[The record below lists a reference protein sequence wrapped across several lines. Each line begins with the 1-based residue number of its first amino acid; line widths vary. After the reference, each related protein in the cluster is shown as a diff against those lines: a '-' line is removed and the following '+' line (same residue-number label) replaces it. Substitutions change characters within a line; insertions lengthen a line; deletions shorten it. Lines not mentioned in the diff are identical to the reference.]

1 MKVREKCAF
10 YISVILYRMTLD
22 MVYFNVL
29 SAEPIFGEYVNTYKA
44 DFCNIIISYILILG
58 FALILTHTAFLQKPS
73 CYFLVILFLLTYV
86 PWNSLFACRD
96 MKLIYTLMINI
107 YWAGIFSAFYLI
119 GKRRFKHR
127 KIRLKNVEL
136 FLRGNKWILLTFP
149 FFVLI
154 AVAFFYFHYF
164 GGRISLTVTLT
175 DSNALRMAARKYNGG
190 KWILQRLLPW
200 SATIIFPMAFLH
212 YAEKKKYFL
221 AAVFGLGVLLCYSI
235 IGMKQWLFIFIIVLA
250 TWTYVKVLKGKKLYF
265 TLSYAFTLLNT
276 LILIVHGVTGNTSIA
291 NYTVRRVMYAPCLIG
306 MHHIDYFVGKP
317 KLLLTQCLLGWLRK
331 FGIQLPY
338 ENDIG
343 YTIGQLYYS
352 ADTNATA
359 GSIADAFE
367 NFGVIGLLLYP
378 LVIIISLKFLD
389 SVAGRI
395 KEEYYI
401 SILFV
406 YAYSIMSGPLTIAVL
421 SYGFLFALIYLWTIN
436 VSGPKEYMMLEK
448 G

>member
-1 MKVREKCAF
+1 MNMKEKCAF

-22 MVYFNVL
+22 MVYCNVL
-29 SAEPIFGEYVNTYKA
+29 SAEPIFGEYVNTYHA
-44 DFCNIIISYILILG
+44 DFCNIIVSYILILG
-58 FALILTHTAFLQKPS
+58 FALILTHMAFLQKPS

-86 PWNSLFACRD
+86 PWNSLFACREI
-96 MKLIYTLMINI
+96 KLIYTLMINI
-107 YWAGIFSAFYLI
+107 YWASIFSFFYLI
-119 GKRRFKHR
+119 GKRHFKHR
-127 KIRLKNVEL
+127 RIHLKNVESL
-136 FLRGNKWILLTFP
+136 LRRNKRILLLFP
-149 FFVLI
+149 FLVFIFV
-154 AVAFFYFHYF
+154 VAFSLKYFNGH
-164 GGRISLTVTLT
+164 ILLSVALT
-175 DSNALRMAARKYNGG
+175 DSNALRMAARKYAGG
-190 KWILQRLLPW
+190 KWILYRLLPW
-200 SATIIFPMAFLH
+200 SATIIFPMAFLY
-212 YAEKKKYFL
+212 YAEKKKYL
-221 AAVFGLGVLLCYSI
+221 QAALFGLGVLLCYSI
-235 IGMKQWLFIFIIVLA
+235 IGMKQWLFIFIIVFA
-250 TWTYVKVLKGKKLYF
+250 TWIYVKVLKGNKLYF
-265 TLSYAFTLLNT
+265 MFPYAFTLLNI
-276 LILIVHGVTGNTSIA
+276 LVLIVHGITGNTSIA